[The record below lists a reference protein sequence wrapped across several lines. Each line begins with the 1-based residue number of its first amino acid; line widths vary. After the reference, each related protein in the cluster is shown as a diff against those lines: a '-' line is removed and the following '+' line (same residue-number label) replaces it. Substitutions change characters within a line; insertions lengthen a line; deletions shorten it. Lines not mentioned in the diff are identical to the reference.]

1 MAHNIESEQKIIA
14 EMIRLYC
21 RKHHHT
27 KALCDECS
35 GLLDY
40 AAARLNHCPFKDDKT
55 FCSHCTIHCYKPEMR
70 KRIKT
75 VMGFS
80 GPRMLFHHPV
90 LLLRHA
96 LKK

>member
-21 RKHHHT
+21 HKHHCS
-27 KALCDECS
+27 KALCNKCS

-40 AAARLNHCPFKDDKT
+40 ATARLKNCPFKNEKN
-55 FCSHCTIHCYKPEMR
+55 FCSQCTIRCYKPEMQ
-70 KRIKT
+70 KHIKT
-75 VMGFS
+75 VMRFS
-80 GPRMLFHHPV
+80 GPRMLFYHPV